1 MIKHIISFS
10 LILFT
15 LAACAPTGIIA
26 IPSSIADRRTTGVQ
40 VEDQTIEFK
49 ALYQFQKIN
58 GDFSVSA
65 TSYNQNVLITGESTT
80 QELKDQI
87 QDVIAKIEG
96 VKSIYN
102 EVLITSSLPLKE
114 KAKSKTKDYGITTNI
129 KARLFK
135 EETKSNVSPVH
146 IKVVTERQI
155 VYLIGLV
162 TQQEADEALQIA
174 KTSQGVL
181 KVKSFFE
188 INNKYKKKR
197 EHRKKEKRPTYR
209 NNPEHVIRVSA
220 SQRNAAHE
228 ACHDSCQEH
237 ILQ

>member
-1 MIKHIISFS
+1 MRSKNKVNQKMIKHIISFT
-10 LILFT
+10 LILLT
-15 LAACAPTGIIA
+15 IAACAPTGIVA

-49 ALYQFQKIN
+49 ALYEFQKMN

-87 QDVIAKIEG
+87 QDVVAKIEG

-102 EVLITSSLPLKE
+102 EVLVTSSLPLKE

-155 VYLIGLV
+155 VYLMGLV

-174 KTSQGVL
+174 KTSSGVL

-188 INNKYKKKR
+188 INSQYKK
-197 EHRKKEKRPTYR
+197 
-209 NNPEHVIRVSA
+209 N
-220 SQRNAAHE
+220 
-228 ACHDSCQEH
+228 
-237 ILQ
+237 

>member
-1 MIKHIISFS
+1 MRSKNKVNQKMIKHIISFT
-10 LILFT
+10 LILLT
-15 LAACAPTGIIA
+15 LAACAPSGIVA

-49 ALYQFQKIN
+49 ALYEFQKMN

-65 TSYNQNVLITGESTT
+65 TSYNQNVLITGESTS

-87 QDVIAKIEG
+87 QDVVAKIEG

-102 EVLITSSLPLKE
+102 EVLVTSSLPLKE

-155 VYLIGLV
+155 VYLMGLV

-174 KTSQGVL
+174 KTSSGVL

-188 INNKYKKKR
+188 INSQYKK
-197 EHRKKEKRPTYR
+197 
-209 NNPEHVIRVSA
+209 N
-220 SQRNAAHE
+220 
-228 ACHDSCQEH
+228 
-237 ILQ
+237 

>member
-1 MIKHIISFS
+1 MRCKNKVNQKMIKHIISFS

-26 IPSSIADRRTTGVQ
+26 IPSSIADRRTTGAQ

-49 ALYQFQKIN
+49 ALYEFQKMN

-65 TSYNQNVLITGESTT
+65 TSFNQNVLITGESTT

-135 EETKSNVSPVH
+135 EETKSNVSPIH

-155 VYLIGLV
+155 VYLMGLV

-188 INNKYKKKR
+188 INNQYKK
-197 EHRKKEKRPTYR
+197 
-209 NNPEHVIRVSA
+209 N
-220 SQRNAAHE
+220 
-228 ACHDSCQEH
+228 
-237 ILQ
+237 

>member
-1 MIKHIISFS
+1 MRSKNKVNQKMIKHIISFT

-15 LAACAPTGIIA
+15 LAGCAPAGIVT

-49 ALYQFQKIN
+49 ALYEFQKMN

-65 TSYNQNVLITGESTT
+65 TSYNQNVLITGESTS

-87 QDVIAKIEG
+87 QDVVAKIEG

-102 EVLITSSLPLKE
+102 EVLVTSSLPLKE

-155 VYLIGLV
+155 VYLMGLV

-174 KTSQGVL
+174 KTSSGVL

-188 INNKYKKKR
+188 INSQYKK
-197 EHRKKEKRPTYR
+197 
-209 NNPEHVIRVSA
+209 N
-220 SQRNAAHE
+220 
-228 ACHDSCQEH
+228 
-237 ILQ
+237 

>member
-1 MIKHIISFS
+1 MRSKNKVNQKMIKHIISFT
-10 LILFT
+10 LILLT
-15 LAACAPTGIIA
+15 LAACAPTGIVA

-49 ALYQFQKIN
+49 ALYEFQKMN

-129 KARLFK
+129 
-135 EETKSNVSPVH
+135 
-146 IKVVTERQI
+146 
-155 VYLIGLV
+155 
-162 TQQEADEALQIA
+162 
-174 KTSQGVL
+174 
-181 KVKSFFE
+181 
-188 INNKYKKKR
+188 
-197 EHRKKEKRPTYR
+197 
-209 NNPEHVIRVSA
+209 
-220 SQRNAAHE
+220 
-228 ACHDSCQEH
+228 
-237 ILQ
+237 

>member
-1 MIKHIISFS
+1 MRSKNKVNQKMIKHIISFT
-10 LILFT
+10 LILLT
-15 LAACAPTGIIA
+15 IAACAPTGIIA

-49 ALYQFQKIN
+49 ALYEFQKMN

-65 TSYNQNVLITGESTT
+65 TSYNQNVLITGESTS

-87 QDVIAKIEG
+87 QDVVAKIEG

-102 EVLITSSLPLKE
+102 EVLVTSSLPLKE

-155 VYLIGLV
+155 VYLMGLV
-162 TQQEADEALQIA
+162 TRQEADEALQIA
-174 KTSQGVL
+174 KTSSGVL

-188 INNKYKKKR
+188 INSQYKK
-197 EHRKKEKRPTYR
+197 
-209 NNPEHVIRVSA
+209 N
-220 SQRNAAHE
+220 
-228 ACHDSCQEH
+228 
-237 ILQ
+237 

>member
-1 MIKHIISFS
+1 MRSKNKVNQKMIKHIISFA

-15 LAACAPTGIIA
+15 IAACAPTGIVA

-40 VEDQTIEFK
+40 VEYQTIEFK
-49 ALYQFQKIN
+49 ALYEFQKMN

-65 TSYNQNVLITGESTT
+65 TSYNQNVLITGESTS

-87 QDVIAKIEG
+87 QDVVAKIEG

-102 EVLITSSLPLKE
+102 EVLVTSSLPLKE

-155 VYLIGLV
+155 VYLMGLV

-174 KTSQGVL
+174 KTSSGVL

-188 INNKYKKKR
+188 INSQYKK
-197 EHRKKEKRPTYR
+197 
-209 NNPEHVIRVSA
+209 N
-220 SQRNAAHE
+220 
-228 ACHDSCQEH
+228 
-237 ILQ
+237 

>member
-1 MIKHIISFS
+1 MIKHIIS
-10 LILFT
+10 LTLVLFT

-26 IPSSIADRRTTGVQ
+26 IPSSLSDRRTTGVQ

-49 ALYQFQKIN
+49 ALYEFQKMN

-129 KARLFK
+129 KARFFK
-135 EETKSNVSPVH
+135 EETKSNFSPVH
-146 IKVVTERQI
+146 VKVVTERQI
-155 VYLIGLV
+155 VYLMGLV

-174 KTSQGVL
+174 KTSQGVV

-188 INNKYKKKR
+188 IDNKYKK
-197 EHRKKEKRPTYR
+197 
-209 NNPEHVIRVSA
+209 N
-220 SQRNAAHE
+220 
-228 ACHDSCQEH
+228 
-237 ILQ
+237 

>member
-1 MIKHIISFS
+1 M
-10 LILFT
+10 
-15 LAACAPTGIIA
+15 
-26 IPSSIADRRTTGVQ
+26 
-40 VEDQTIEFK
+40 
-49 ALYQFQKIN
+49 N

-65 TSYNQNVLITGESTT
+65 TSFNQNVLITGESTT

-135 EETKSNVSPVH
+135 EETKSNVSPIH

-155 VYLIGLV
+155 VYLMGLV

-174 KTSQGVL
+174 KTSKGVL

-188 INNKYKKKR
+188 INNQYKK
-197 EHRKKEKRPTYR
+197 
-209 NNPEHVIRVSA
+209 N
-220 SQRNAAHE
+220 
-228 ACHDSCQEH
+228 
-237 ILQ
+237 

>member
-1 MIKHIISFS
+1 MRSKNKVNQKMIKHIISFT
-10 LILFT
+10 LILLT
-15 LAACAPTGIIA
+15 LAACAPTGIVA

-49 ALYQFQKIN
+49 ALYEFQKMN
-58 GDFSVSA
+58 RDFSVSA
-65 TSYNQNVLITGESTT
+65 TSYNQNVLITGESAT

-87 QDVIAKIEG
+87 QDVVAKIEG

-102 EVLITSSLPLKE
+102 EVLITSPLPLKE

-155 VYLIGLV
+155 VYLMGLV

-174 KTSQGVL
+174 KTSSGVL

-188 INNKYKKKR
+188 INNQYKK
-197 EHRKKEKRPTYR
+197 
-209 NNPEHVIRVSA
+209 N
-220 SQRNAAHE
+220 
-228 ACHDSCQEH
+228 
-237 ILQ
+237 

>member
-1 MIKHIISFS
+1 MRSKNKVNQKMIKHIISFT
-10 LILFT
+10 LILLT
-15 LAACAPTGIIA
+15 LAACAPTGIVA

-49 ALYQFQKIN
+49 ALYEFQKMN

-87 QDVIAKIEG
+87 QNVVAKIEG

-102 EVLITSSLPLKE
+102 EVLITSPLPLKE

-155 VYLIGLV
+155 VYLMGLV
-162 TQQEADEALQIA
+162 TQQEADEVLQIA
-174 KTSQGVL
+174 KTSTGVL

-188 INNKYKKKR
+188 INNQYKK
-197 EHRKKEKRPTYR
+197 
-209 NNPEHVIRVSA
+209 N
-220 SQRNAAHE
+220 
-228 ACHDSCQEH
+228 
-237 ILQ
+237 

>member
-1 MIKHIISFS
+1 MRSKNKVNQKMIKHIISFS

-49 ALYQFQKIN
+49 ALYEFQKMN

-155 VYLIGLV
+155 VYLMGLV

-174 KTSQGVL
+174 KTSQGVV

-188 INNKYKKKR
+188 INNQYKK
-197 EHRKKEKRPTYR
+197 
-209 NNPEHVIRVSA
+209 N
-220 SQRNAAHE
+220 
-228 ACHDSCQEH
+228 
-237 ILQ
+237 

>member
-1 MIKHIISFS
+1 MRSKNKVNQKMIKHIISFA

-15 LAACAPTGIIA
+15 IAACAPTGIVA

-49 ALYQFQKIN
+49 ALYEFQKMN

-65 TSYNQNVLITGESTT
+65 TSYNQNVLITGESTS
-80 QELKDQI
+80 QELKEQI
-87 QDVIAKIEG
+87 QDVVAKIEG

-102 EVLITSSLPLKE
+102 EVLVTSSLPLKE

-155 VYLIGLV
+155 VYLMGLV
-162 TQQEADEALQIA
+162 TQQEADETLQIA
-174 KTSQGVL
+174 KTSSGVL

-188 INNKYKKKR
+188 INSQYKK
-197 EHRKKEKRPTYR
+197 
-209 NNPEHVIRVSA
+209 N
-220 SQRNAAHE
+220 
-228 ACHDSCQEH
+228 
-237 ILQ
+237 

>member
-1 MIKHIISFS
+1 MRSKNKVNQKMIKHIISFA

-15 LAACAPTGIIA
+15 IAACAPTGIVA

-49 ALYQFQKIN
+49 ALYEFQKMN

-65 TSYNQNVLITGESTT
+65 TSYNQNVLITGESTS

-87 QDVIAKIEG
+87 QDVVAKIEG

-102 EVLITSSLPLKE
+102 EVLVTSSLPLKE
-114 KAKSKTKDYGITTNI
+114 KAKSKTKDCGITTNI

-155 VYLIGLV
+155 VYLMGLV

-174 KTSQGVL
+174 KTSSGVL

-188 INNKYKKKR
+188 INSQYKK
-197 EHRKKEKRPTYR
+197 
-209 NNPEHVIRVSA
+209 N
-220 SQRNAAHE
+220 
-228 ACHDSCQEH
+228 
-237 ILQ
+237 

>member
-1 MIKHIISFS
+1 MRSKNKVNQKMIKHIISFS

-49 ALYQFQKIN
+49 ALYEFQKMN

-65 TSYNQNVLITGESTT
+65 TSFNQNVLITGESTT

-102 EVLITSSLPLKE
+102 EVLITSPLPLKE

-155 VYLIGLV
+155 VYLMGLV

-188 INNKYKKKR
+188 INNQYKK
-197 EHRKKEKRPTYR
+197 
-209 NNPEHVIRVSA
+209 N
-220 SQRNAAHE
+220 
-228 ACHDSCQEH
+228 
-237 ILQ
+237 

>member
-1 MIKHIISFS
+1 MRSKNKVNQKMIKHIISFT
-10 LILFT
+10 LILFS
-15 LAACAPTGIIA
+15 LAACVPTGIVA

-40 VEDQTIEFK
+40 VEDQTIELK
-49 ALYQFQKIN
+49 ALYEFQKIN

-65 TSYNQNVLITGESTT
+65 TSYSQNVLITGESTT

-87 QDVIAKIEG
+87 QDVVAKIEG

-102 EVLITSSLPLKE
+102 EVLITNSLPLKE

-129 KARLFK
+129 IARLFK
-135 EETKSNVSPVH
+135 EETKSNVSPIH

-155 VYLIGLV
+155 VYLMGLV

-174 KTSQGVL
+174 KTSAGVL

-188 INNKYKKKR
+188 INNQYKK
-197 EHRKKEKRPTYR
+197 
-209 NNPEHVIRVSA
+209 N
-220 SQRNAAHE
+220 
-228 ACHDSCQEH
+228 
-237 ILQ
+237 

>member
-1 MIKHIISFS
+1 MRSKNKVNQKMIKHIISFT
-10 LILFT
+10 LILLT

-49 ALYQFQKIN
+49 ALYEFQKMN

-87 QDVIAKIEG
+87 QDVVAKIEG

-102 EVLITSSLPLKE
+102 EVLITSPLPLKE

-146 IKVVTERQI
+146 VKVVTERQI
-155 VYLIGLV
+155 VYLMGLV

-174 KTSQGVL
+174 KTSSGVL

-188 INNKYKKKR
+188 INNQYKK
-197 EHRKKEKRPTYR
+197 
-209 NNPEHVIRVSA
+209 N
-220 SQRNAAHE
+220 
-228 ACHDSCQEH
+228 
-237 ILQ
+237 